1 MKTSTTS
8 KASQQGVIFLALVLV
23 LFVAGSTV
31 AISALNN
38 RQSRELQERAEVRYQ
53 MGLAKAALLSYAAS
67 SAQLYDNERGPGF
80 FPCPDTGNDGEPEGG
95 CNSNT
100 AVLGRLPEYQ
110 VLPDNRRFY
119 INDTYANVDGQFW
132 YVVAPRYV
140 YDTATTTNRRSR
152 LRTAATYAAP
162 YWLNLDGKSEYVALI
177 IAPGNELTTQ
187 SRRTGPTNYANYLDG
202 LNGASGFNYYTS
214 YDSNPELF
222 NDEVIGITLDEY
234 MLHVGTA
241 VAREVK
247 AVIDV
252 FAAGSFGAYPGDSG
266 AINSVSCS
274 AFTGTTFS
282 NLFDNQA
289 AWLRDNSLN
298 NNGNNNE
305 RWSCPSG
312 MWWNRDASP
321 NTGVGVLKLNG
332 CDNLSFTLT
341 FGGGITRTGTR
352 C

>member
-1 MKTSTTS
+1 MKISTTN

-38 RQSRELQERAEVRYQ
+38 RQSRELEERTEVRYQ
-53 MGLAKAALLSYAAS
+53 MGLAKAALLSYAAN
-67 SAQLYDNERGPGF
+67 SAQLYNDARGPGF
-80 FPCPDTGNDGEPEGG
+80 FPCPDTDNDGESEGA

-100 AVLGRLPEYQ
+100 AQLGRLPEYEGF
-110 VLPDNRRFY
+110 PDRRFY
-119 INDTYANVDGQFW
+119 INDTYADVDGQFW

-152 LRTAATYAAP
+152 LRTAATYASP

-187 SRRTGPTNYANYLDG
+187 SRRAGPTNYANYLDG

-234 MLHVGTA
+234 MLYVGTA

-252 FAAGSFGAYPGDSG
+252 FANANSGLYPADSG
-266 AINSVSCS
+266 SINSTSCS
-274 AFTGTTFS
+274 SFSGTTFS

-289 AWLRDNSLN
+289 LWLRDNSV

-312 MWWNRDASP
+312 MWWNRDAS
-321 NTGVGVLKLNG
+321 NTAGVLKFNG
-332 CDNLSFTLT
+332 CNNLSFAFTV
-341 FGGGITRTGTR
+341 GGGITRTGTG